1 MSDPTTMMEQE
12 RTIMQMD
19 QKVTLVK
26 IKDGKVTQVSGHI
39 KGIAES
45 WISPDSY
52 RVKVGEVDT
61 WLDLTEWEAINV

>member
-1 MSDPTTMMEQE
+1 
-12 RTIMQMD
+12 MD